1 MSHHTILN
9 EEKCVENAKDMQKV
23 NLRIMLY
30 VYYVIIYTIISYRD
44 ILIIFINIYDLYLSL
59 NIHNITLYGL

>member
-44 ILIIFINIYDLYLSL
+44 ILIIFITINGMYMLD
-59 NIHNITLYGL
+59 